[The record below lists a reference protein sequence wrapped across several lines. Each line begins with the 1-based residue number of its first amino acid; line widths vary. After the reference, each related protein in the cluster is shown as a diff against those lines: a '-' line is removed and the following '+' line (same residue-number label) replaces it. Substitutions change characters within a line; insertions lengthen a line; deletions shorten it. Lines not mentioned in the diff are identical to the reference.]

1 MLLRF
6 TARRLL
12 QLAPV
17 LVLISLMIFSI
28 MHALP
33 GDPVQLMLAGAE
45 SGSVTPE
52 RQEEL
57 RQAMGLDDP
66 LYVQYLRFVGG
77 AVTGDLGTS
86 VRLREPVTDLILARL
101 GSTLALSLGGIIIA
115 VVIGLS
121 TGVLAALRQG
131 TWIDTASMVFAN
143 IGVSVPLF
151 WLGLVFIL
159 IFSFRLG
166 WFPPAGQDGLRS
178 LVLPS
183 LTLGLVSAGVISRL
197 TRSSLANVLALD
209 YIRLAKA
216 KGLPDHV
223 VYLRHALR
231 NALVPVLTIVGL
243 QFGAMLSGAVV
254 TETVFSR
261 PGLGRLVVQAIL
273 WQDYPLVQGIVLF
286 MATSYVLVNLVV
298 DISYAWL
305 DPRIRDGEAPA

>member
-1 MLLRF
+1 MLLRYI
-6 TARRLL
+6 ARRLA

-17 LVLISLMIFSI
+17 LFLISIIVFSI
-28 MHALP
+28 LHALP

-52 RQEEL
+52 RQAEL
-57 RQAMGLDDP
+57 RQMMGLDDP
-66 LYVQYLRFVGG
+66 LYVQYFRFIGG

-86 VRLREPVTDLILARL
+86 VRLRQPVSTLILDRL
-101 GSTLALSLGGIIIA
+101 GSTLLLSLGGILVA
-115 VVIGLS
+115 VLLGLA
-121 TGVLAALRQG
+121 TGIVAALRQG
-131 TWIDTASMVFAN
+131 SWVDTASMVLAN

-151 WLGLVFIL
+151 WLGLVLIL
-159 IFSFRLG
+159 VFSFELG
-166 WFPPAGQDGLRS
+166 WFPPAGQQGLRS

-197 TRSSLANVLALD
+197 TRSSLAQVLVED
-209 YIRLAKA
+209 YMRTARA
-216 KGLPDHV
+216 KGLPEHLI
-223 VYLRHALR
+223 YIRHALR

-286 MATSYVLVNLVV
+286 MATSYVFVNLVV
-298 DISYAWL
+298 DVSYAWL
-305 DPRIRDGEAPA
+305 DPRIRDGERAA